1 MSLLIRARPP
11 VNPALAA
18 HLDERAKRLE
28 NRVADLITRF
38 VGSMPFI
45 YLHII
50 WFTLWITLRVESYPY
65 GLLTMIVSLE
75 AIFLSTFV
83 MISQNRADEKRKA
96 LADSEWQ
103 TVQLEQRQNEELID
117 LSNQI
122 LNLTKEVYRITA
134 ASNPGTEA
142 Q

>member
-28 NRVADLITRF
+28 NRIADLITTF

-45 YLHII
+45 YVHII
-50 WFTLWITLRVESYPY
+50 WFTLWITLRVEPYPY

-83 MISQNRADEKRKA
+83 MISRTA
-96 LADSEWQ
+96 L
-103 TVQLEQRQNEELID
+103 I
-117 LSNQI
+117 
-122 LNLTKEVYRITA
+122 
-134 ASNPGTEA
+134 EA
-142 Q
+142 